1 MTQLDP
7 SVQSMLV
14 EATLELLGSS
24 TRLRNEDHAKKYLL
38 SFRYVYCG
46 LAAAVAKG
54 ESRAEGEA
62 EECFQKL
69 PQLRSG
75 K

>member
-7 SVQSMLV
+7 GVQSMLI
-14 EATLELLGSS
+14 EATMELLGSG

-46 LAAAVAKG
+46 LAAVVARG
-54 ESRAEGEA
+54 EAKAEGEV

-69 PQLRSG
+69 PQLRA
-75 K
+75 KN

>member
-7 SVQSMLV
+7 AVQITLI
-14 EATLELLGSS
+14 EATMDLLGSS
-24 TRLRNEDHAKKYLL
+24 TRLRNEDHARKYLL

-54 ESRAEGEA
+54 EVKAEGEV
-62 EECFQKL
+62 EECFQRL